1 LKKPLQVGVTGGIGA
16 GKSLICKVFTIL
28 GVPVYD
34 ADSRAKTVMTTDG
47 ILMDAIRKEFGVLSF
62 IEEGTLNTKYLSDH
76 VFSDEKKL
84 HKLNELVHPRVA
96 DDYKLWL
103 NKNTNA
109 TYVVKEAALLFESG
123 SYKSLDQI
131 ILVTAPEQLRLSRVM
146 KRDQQRTKDQVEKIM
161 SKQIQVDKAL
171 ALTNHVIHNDE
182 KQLVL
187 PQVLKLHNQ
196 FLNA

>member
-62 IEEGTLNTKYLSDH
+62 LEEGTLNTKYLSDH

-103 NKNTNA
+103 DKNTNA

>member
-1 LKKPLQVGVTGGIGA
+1 MKKPLQVGVTGGIGA

-62 IEEGTLNTKYLSDH
+62 LEEGTLNTKYLSDH

-103 NKNTNA
+103 DKNTNA